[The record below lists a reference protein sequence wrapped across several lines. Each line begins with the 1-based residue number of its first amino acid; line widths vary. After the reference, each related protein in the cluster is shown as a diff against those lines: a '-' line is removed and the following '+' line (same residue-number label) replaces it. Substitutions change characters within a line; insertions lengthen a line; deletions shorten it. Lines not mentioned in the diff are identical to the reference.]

1 MKKYLLLFLLA
12 LIASVP
18 TWAEG
23 VASAALAVN
32 NDDYDPF
39 GNLEFTFGGS
49 DKPNGSVVHLYS
61 ITKKC
66 EMVYY
71 SGEQYEPGE
80 YVACL
85 VGHREGGDVY
95 YIASPSKSF
104 KITSASSKVV
114 VDLPLVDN
122 DAYVN
127 VPVRLVNADASY
139 DDFSIA
145 EVSVVYDKMFEFTNI
160 NFAGNGDPEYYWF
173 NKGFPM
179 KMFKGEYDFSMPYIH
194 LGYDKVKAYNVT
206 GHVSVKDE
214 SSTFDIDMKGKH
226 LLSNIQAIDVQGNVI
241 DWRGMGYAVYRFN
254 IVDAQGNILF
264 TAGSSAILPEGDYDV
279 VYRVQKYGEEAQF
292 FSGKLH
298 VDAQSGS
305 TANVQMSGITAD
317 ISNAKVACQ
326 SLKATALTGGLLIEG
341 NDAENVLVSVYNLSG
356 ACVMNTSVKSG
367 SIVDLSTLPSAPYV
381 VHLNQAGK
389 TAALKFVK

>member
-1 MKKYLLLFLLA
+1 MKKHLLLFLFA
-12 LIASVP
+12 LIAFVP

-23 VASAALAVN
+23 VASAGLAVN
-32 NDDYDPF
+32 DDNYPPS

-49 DKPNGSVVHLYS
+49 EQPNASRIRLYS
-61 ITKKC
+61 VTKKC
-66 EMVYY
+66 EMVYSWLERY
-71 SGEQYEPGE
+71 DPGE

-85 VGHREGGDVY
+85 VGFQENGDLY

-104 KITSASSKVV
+104 KITSTSNKVV

-145 EVSVVYDKMFEFTNI
+145 EVSVVYDKMFEFTNSYLE
-160 NFAGNGDPEYYWF
+160 GSDPDYYWF
-173 NKGFPM
+173 NNGFPM
-179 KMFKGEYDFSMPYIH
+179 KMFKGEYDFSMPRIQ
-194 LGYDKVKAYNVT
+194 LGSEWVRAYNVT
-206 GHVSVKDE
+206 GHVSVKDK

-226 LLSNIQAIDVQGNVI
+226 LLSNIQAIDAQGNVI
-241 DWRGMGYAVYRFN
+241 DWQKMGYAIYSLN
-254 IVDAQGNILF
+254 IVDAKGNVLF
-264 TAGSSAILPEGDYDV
+264 TTGSSAILPEGDYDV
-279 VYRVQKYGEEAQF
+279 VYRVQKYGEDAQF

-298 VDAQSGS
+298 LDAQSGS

-326 SLKATALTGGLLIEG
+326 SLRATALTGGLLIEG
-341 NDAENVLVSVYNLSG
+341 NDAEKVLVSVYNLSG
-356 ACVMNTSVKSG
+356 ACVMNTAVKSG
-367 SIVDLSTLPSAPYV
+367 SIVSLSTLPNAPYV
-381 VHLNQAGK
+381 VRLNQAGR
-389 TAALKFVK
+389 TVALKFVK